1 MNYDNSISS
10 EVSLSKV
17 LDEMIM
23 DGTDFKVVVAFLES
37 HESQIEDIYRHS
49 AFAYDLY
56 DLAAHP
62 YRINAFLAR
71 HVIDLP
77 DADMCFASAFL
88 ANLLFLEDIYPEI
101 MKELRDNLQGNS
113 NLIHFRSRGY
123 KGRFMEDAKVASGD
137 MDFNKLIEAISADK
151 RDVKMFLQESY
162 LARSM
167 LMAGN
172 FLRFSTRA
180 QYVILSSIGDI
191 FGVNEWSARSP
202 IPYLAHALNTLL
214 KQLLVSGETDMF
226 NWVVNVLRLNNP
238 TNALILE
245 KLWSDQFE
253 RIPSV
258 LRNMFHKALQTFE
271 EIVFEMNMMET
282 QFDVM
287 DLFIYI
293 YIHSPKIFKGMREN
307 PELLEFF
314 NLPFD
319 WNELEKLR
327 SENLKS
333 ENLKSDWRV

>member
-1 MNYDNSISS
+1 MNYDHSIST

-17 LDEMIM
+17 LDEMLM

-37 HESQIEDIYRHS
+37 HESQIDDIYKHS
-49 AFAYDLY
+49 AFVYDLY

-62 YRINAFLAR
+62 YRVNVFLAR
-71 HVIDLP
+71 HVESLHP
-77 DADMCFASAFL
+77 LDMCFAAESL
-88 ANLLFLEDIYPEI
+88 ANFLVAEDIYPEI
-101 MKELRDNLQGNS
+101 MNELRDNLRRNA
-113 NLIHFRSRGY
+113 NLIQFRSRGY
-123 KGRFMEDAKVASGD
+123 KGRFIEDAKVASGD
-137 MDFNKLIEAISADK
+137 MDFNKLVNAISADK

-172 FLRFSTRA
+172 FLRFSARA

-191 FGVNEWSARSP
+191 FDANRWSVEKT
-202 IPYLAHALNTLL
+202 IPCLAHALNTLL

-226 NWVVNVLRLNNP
+226 NWVVNVLQLNT
-238 TNALILE
+238 TNTSTME

-253 RIPSV
+253 RIPSMFGERLFKD
-258 LRNMFHKALQTFE
+258 LRTFE
-271 EIVFEMNMMET
+271 EIVFEMNMIET

-293 YIHSPKIFKGMREN
+293 YIHAPKIFKGMKEN
-307 PELLEFF
+307 TELLEFF

-319 WNELEKLR
+319 WSELEK
-327 SENLKS
+327 
-333 ENLKSDWRV
+333 LKSDWRA

>member
-1 MNYDNSISS
+1 MNYDHSISS

-23 DGTDFKVVVAFLES
+23 DGTDFKVIMAFLES
-37 HESQIEDIYRHS
+37 HESQIEDIYKHS
-49 AFAYDLY
+49 AFVYDLY

-62 YRINAFLAR
+62 YRVNAFLAR
-71 HVIDLP
+71 HVESLHP
-77 DADMCFASAFL
+77 LDMCFAAESLAHFL
-88 ANLLFLEDIYPEI
+88 VSEDIYPEV
-101 MKELRDNLQGNS
+101 MKELREMLHGNAD
-113 NLIHFRSRGY
+113 LIRFRANGY
-123 KGRFMEDAKVASGD
+123 KGRFIEDAKVASGD
-137 MDFNKLIEAISADK
+137 IDFNKLVDAISADK

-191 FGVNEWSARSP
+191 FGAIGWSARSP
-202 IPYLAHALNTLL
+202 ILHLAHAVNTLL
-214 KQLLVSGETDMF
+214 KQLLVSGETDTF

-238 TNALILE
+238 TNTRTLE

-258 LRNMFHKALQTFE
+258 LSERFHKDLRTFE

-282 QFDVM
+282 QFDVL
-287 DLFIYI
+287 DLFLYI
-293 YIHSPKIFKGMREN
+293 YLFDTKLLIGMIEN
-307 PELLEFF
+307 TELLEFF

-319 WNELEKLR
+319 WNELE
-327 SENLKS
+327 
-333 ENLKSDWRV
+333 NLKSDWRV